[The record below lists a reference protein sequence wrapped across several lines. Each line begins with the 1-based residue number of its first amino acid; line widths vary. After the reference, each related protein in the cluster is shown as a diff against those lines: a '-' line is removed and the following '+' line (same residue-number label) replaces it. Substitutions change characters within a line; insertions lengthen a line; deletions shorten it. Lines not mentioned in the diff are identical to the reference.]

1 MQPTMSSES
10 SDRRS
15 AMQSDV
21 RPALRPEG
29 RIAVVL
35 KPQRIV
41 LGEITGAHG
50 VRGEV
55 RVRIASDSPDPL
67 FKLESVWIGRGPVD
81 PEARRYAVLECALAR
96 AGQVRL
102 RLAGIS
108 SREAVAGLVGQLIT
122 ASPSVLPDLPEGEF
136 YWYELIGCRVESES
150 GQWVGTVREI
160 WETGAHDVLLV
171 EDEAGVRRLVPTA
184 GPLMTEIDIAARRIV
199 VVDLPGLLE
208 PC

>member
-1 MQPTMSSES
+1 
-10 SDRRS
+10 
-15 AMQSDV
+15 MQSDV

-35 KPQRIV
+35 KQQRIV

-67 FKLESVWIGRGPVD
+67 FQLESVWIGRGPVD
-81 PEARRYAVLECALAR
+81 PEARRYAVLECGLAR

-108 SREAVAGLVGQLIT
+108 SREAVAGLVGLLIT

>member
-1 MQPTMSSES
+1 
-10 SDRRS
+10 
-15 AMQSDV
+15 MQSE
-21 RPALRPEG
+21 LRPEPGLEG

-35 KPQRIV
+35 KQQRFI

-67 FKLESVWIGRGPVD
+67 FALESVWIGRGPSD

-96 AGQVRL
+96 AGQVRF
-102 RLAGIS
+102 RLDGIS
-108 SREAVAGLVGQLIT
+108 SREAVAGLVGKLIT
-122 ASPSVLPDLPEGEF
+122 ASPAVLPDLPEDEF
-136 YWYELIGCRVESES
+136 YWYQLIGCRVESES
-150 GQWVGTVREI
+150 GQWLGTVREI

-171 EDEAGVRRLVPTA
+171 EDEEGVRRLLPTA
-184 GPLMTEIDIAARRIV
+184 GPLMKKIDLAAERIV

>member
-1 MQPTMSSES
+1 M
-10 SDRRS
+10 
-15 AMQSDV
+15 V
-21 RPALRPEG
+21 LNPE
-29 RIAVVL
+29 RI
-35 KPQRIV
+35 I

-55 RVRIASDSPDPL
+55 RVRIAIDSPDPL
-67 FKLESVWIGRGPVD
+67 FQLESVWLGRGPSD
-81 PEARRYAVLECALAR
+81 PEARRYVVLECAPAR

-102 RLAGIS
+102 RLEGVS
-108 SREAVAGLVGQLIT
+108 SREAVAALVGQLIT
-122 ASPSVLPDLPEGEF
+122 GPASVLPDLPEGEF

-150 GQWVGTVREI
+150 GEGVGTVREI

-171 EDEAGVRRLVPTA
+171 ENEEGVRRLVPTA
-184 GPLMTEIDIAARRIV
+184 GPLMTEIDLVARRIV

>member
-1 MQPTMSSES
+1 
-10 SDRRS
+10 
-15 AMQSDV
+15 MQSDV

-67 FKLESVWIGRGPVD
+67 FQLESVWIGRGPVD
-81 PEARRYAVLECALAR
+81 PEARRYAVLECGLAR

-108 SREAVAGLVGQLIT
+108 SREAVAGLVGLLIT

-136 YWYELIGCRVESES
+136 YWYELIG
-150 GQWVGTVREI
+150 
-160 WETGAHDVLLV
+160 
-171 EDEAGVRRLVPTA
+171 
-184 GPLMTEIDIAARRIV
+184 
-199 VVDLPGLLE
+199 
-208 PC
+208 